1 MIFLFIK
8 LVKVLNFV
16 FDKLTVAKKRANFLI
31 LTSVF
36 SGVGTLVCCTNT
48 FPGRKVGS
56 SSQTTRFVLIMPWL
70 AKPAENID
78 QKDLENVL

>member
-16 FDKLTVAKKRANFLI
+16 FDKLTVAKERVNFFV

-36 SGVGTLVCCTNT
+36 LGEWVHWYAAQAHSRG
-48 FPGRKVGS
+48 
-56 SSQTTRFVLIMPWL
+56 
-70 AKPAENID
+70 
-78 QKDLENVL
+78 